1 MNHTLESY
9 IRALRGIGPII
20 FRHVFLFVNAIIFA
34 VVALLFVFGDAQAG
48 LFLGIIIVINIA
60 LGVIQDF
67 RARVALEKL
76 QLITALR
83 VIRLNKDGVEELVL
97 TESIGSNERI
107 QLKLGDQVPCDGKL
121 LSVRGFEVSEAL
133 ITGESAS
140 FPKKVGDKILGGD
153 IVTSGTGVMLT
164 ETTFSESRMAKMAQD
179 IKKYSAN
186 PSTIQ
191 KAIEVVIVY
200 TGYLLVP
207 IIVFIVARGIIIHE
221 PAIRVVNNVGALAST
236 IIPQGLVVVTT
247 LLFAFGAA
255 SYSRKHV
262 LFQEI
267 NATEKLGR
275 IKNLCMDKTGTL
287 TENKLVVKKMLI
299 PEHVPKHEEAEL
311 TTSYVCESGDT
322 SQTMGAI
329 KSFLGDKH
337 QGRMIDVLPF
347 SSWRHYGGVRMHETS
362 GDTTALM
369 GSPDIFLPHLS
380 NARDRVWLTSVVQK
394 HAREGNRIMCIVRS
408 KDAILPRKLVGTPLS
423 VIAVFELSENL
434 REGINDTIAFFQNR
448 GIRIRILSGDSAD
461 TVHTVAVSAGIAHAD
476 AVITGPEME
485 SWSQFD
491 FDKNVGSYTIF
502 ARIVPEQKAN
512 IIDAFKK
519 DGFTAM
525 VGDGANDA
533 LAIKKADL
541 GISMFDGAPAT
552 RQLAAVV
559 LMKNMFTELPGGMR
573 LADNFIKNIEI
584 FGGIFLNQS
593 LIGLFLFFILSIFG
607 SSYPLTPLNVTLI
620 NYFTVGLPGLLISYW
635 AIRPPGEIAPPST
648 EPFLKRV
655 LPYPV
660 LMAFIEAIGIAVI
673 VALSPAYLRAQDSNI
688 LVMLAFVGLGFIFF
702 MLAPK
707 VYGGM
712 ITRAQKIH
720 LLILGVFELALLFFV
735 LNTPLLVNFFNI
747 IRPYPQVSYFL
758 VTTLIICIFGY
769 MEYTSEKRLLS
780 SFTNRFIKKIPI

>member
-1 MNHTLESY
+1 MSHTIESY
-9 IRALRGIGPII
+9 VRAFRGIGPIV

-83 VIRLNKDGVEELVL
+83 VVRLNKDGVEELVL

-107 QLKLGDQVPCDGKL
+107 QLKLGDQVPCDGTL
-121 LSVRGFEVSEAL
+121 LSARGFEVSEAL

-164 ETTFSESRMAKMAQD
+164 ETTFGESRMAKMAQD

-186 PSTIQ
+186 PSPIQ
-191 KAIEVVIVY
+191 KAIEVIIVY
-200 TGYLLVP
+200 AGYILVP
-207 IIVFIVARGIIIHE
+207 IIVFIVARGVIIHE
-221 PAIRVVNNVGALAST
+221 PAIRIVNNVGALAST

-255 SYSRKHV
+255 SYSRRHV

-299 PEHVPKHEEAEL
+299 PEHVPKQEAIEL

-329 KSFLGDKH
+329 KNFLGDKH
-337 QGRMIDVLPF
+337 QGRIIDVLPF

-380 NARDRVWLTSVVQK
+380 NERDRTWLTSVVQK

-408 KDAILPRKLVGTPLS
+408 QDAILPRKLTGTPLS

-434 REGINDTIAFFQNR
+434 RVGINETIAFFQNR

-461 TVHTVAVSAGIAHAD
+461 TVHTVAVSVGIAHAD
-476 AVITGPEME
+476 SVITGPEME
-485 SWSQFD
+485 SWSQSD

-502 ARIVPEQKAN
+502 ARIVPEQKSN
-512 IIDAFKK
+512 IIEAFKK

-541 GISMFDGAPAT
+541 GIAMFDGAPAT

-584 FGGIFLNQS
+584 FAGIFLNQS

-620 NYFTVGLPGLLISYW
+620 NYFTVGLPGMLISYW
-635 AIRPPGEIAPPST
+635 AIRPSGETTPASA
-648 EPFLKRV
+648 EPFLKRI

-660 LMAFIEAIGIAVI
+660 LMAFIEAIGIAV
-673 VALSPAYLRAQDSNI
+673 VFALSPAYLKTQDSNI
-688 LVMLAFVGLGFIFF
+688 LVILAFIGLGFVFF

-707 VYGGM
+707 VYNGT
-712 ITRAQKIH
+712 ITRTQKMH
-720 LLILGVFELALLFFV
+720 LLFLGAFELALLFFV

-747 IRPYPQVSYFL
+747 IHPYPQILYLFG
-758 VTTLIICIFGY
+758 TGLIVCVFGY
-769 MEYTSEKRLLS
+769 MEYVSEKRFLS
-780 SFTNRFIKKIPI
+780 SFTQRFVEKISI